1 MTSTE
6 PQAQCPTSKPP
17 ISSEAAAEGP
27 AKPQDLVLLKEQ
39 QVMGMVSA
47 DGSTRKRS
55 LVMPDTYVS
64 DGDDDEEE
72 RSYRDTNDEHGCS
85 LCSVM

>member
-1 MTSTE
+1 
-6 PQAQCPTSKPP
+6 
-17 ISSEAAAEGP
+17 
-27 AKPQDLVLLKEQ
+27 
-39 QVMGMVSA
+39 MGMVSA